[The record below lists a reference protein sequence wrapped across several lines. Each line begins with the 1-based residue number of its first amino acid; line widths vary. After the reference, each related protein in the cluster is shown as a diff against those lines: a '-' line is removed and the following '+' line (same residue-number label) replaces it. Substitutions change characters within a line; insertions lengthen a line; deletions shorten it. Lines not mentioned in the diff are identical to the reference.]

1 MSNTKCFHCG
11 KSFALDMDLVA
22 AWLEEHKEEHP
33 KHYSAQCHF
42 CRRGQYHLCTEIS
55 FQYRRGQGALTPYF
69 IAPQKWVHRL
79 PPGISYAE
87 GALLEP
93 LSVAVHAAKKSRPE
107 LSESSAIWSMP
118 VRF

>member
-42 CRRGQYHLCTEIS
+42 CRRVIKVPVKQL
-55 FQYRRGQGALTPYF
+55 RRF
-69 IAPQKWVHRL
+69 L
-79 PPGISYAE
+79 PAE
-87 GALLEP
+87 QEEEKAD
-93 LSVAVHAAKKSRPE
+93 
-107 LSESSAIWSMP
+107 
-118 VRF
+118 